1 MYKKRFWEFP
11 GGPVTKTLH
20 FHCMGVQVRSLVG
33 ELRSCMLHAATKKNP
48 ISPALINSFQLPMCF
63 LLCMKTELEWFFKVE
78 ALTDCIFLG
87 SRITVD
93 ADCSHEIK
101 RHLLPGR
108 KVMTKLDSVLKSRDI
123 TSLTKVHI
131 VKSMVFQ

>member
-11 GGPVTKTLH
+11 GGPVTSTTW
-20 FHCMGVQVRSLVG
+20 GVQVRPLVG
-33 ELRSCMLHAATKKNP
+33 ELRSCMLHAATTKKSP
-48 ISPALINSFQLPMCF
+48 MSPALIKSFQLPMCF

-78 ALTDCIFLG
+78 AVVDCVFLG
-87 SRITVD
+87 SRITMD
-93 ADCSHEIK
+93 GDYSHEIK

-108 KVMTKLDSVLKSRDI
+108 KVVTKLDSVLKSRDI
-123 TSLTKVHI
+123 TLLTKVHI